1 MAAKGSHGLLLLAG
15 DDLPQIAQ
23 NSQKLL
29 LGIASHRFHRCNF
42 RGCTCLRSALPL
54 ARARSAPT
62 KQTVI
67 LPQISQNPQNLLL
80 GRPPTDFTDLH
91 RWLGCVDSSGGILA
105 SAAAKCLPQIA
116 QIYTEV
122 RLPSGGKTR
131 KQYALKGQK
140 HIAQGNALGKY
151 APH

>member
-1 MAAKGSHGLLLLAG
+1 MFVMGRETVAAKR
-15 DDLPQIAQ
+15 LPR
-23 NSQKLL
+23 
-29 LGIASHRFHRCNF
+29 IASACL
-42 RGCTCLRSALPL
+42 GC
-54 ARARSAPT
+54 
-62 KQTVI
+62 
-67 LPQISQNPQNLLL
+67 
-80 GRPPTDFTDLH
+80 PPTDCTEFTE
-91 RWLGCVDSSGGILA
+91 
-105 SAAAKCLPQIA
+105 AAVGDDLPQIA

>member
-1 MAAKGSHGLLLLAG
+1 MSQVHQPSKQWPPTEFNLAG
-15 DDLPQIAQ
+15 D
-23 NSQKLL
+23 
-29 LGIASHRFHRCNF
+29 
-42 RGCTCLRSALPL
+42 
-54 ARARSAPT
+54 
-62 KQTVI
+62 V
-67 LPQISQNPQNLLL
+67 LPQISQIDTDGL
-80 GRPPTDFTDLH
+80 GAE
-91 RWLGCVDSSGGILA
+91 DSSGGILA
-105 SAAAKCLPQIA
+105 SATAKCLPQIA

>member
-1 MAAKGSHGLLLLAG
+1 MS
-15 DDLPQIAQ
+15 
-23 NSQKLL
+23 
-29 LGIASHRFHRCNF
+29 SHRFHRF
-42 RGCTCLRSALPL
+42 AQKLLILVGALVS
-54 ARARSAPT
+54 SAPT
-62 KQTVI
+62 KQTMV
-67 LPQISQNPQNLLL
+67 
-80 GRPPTDFTDLH
+80 
-91 RWLGCVDSSGGILA
+91 
-105 SAAAKCLPQIA
+105 LPQIA